1 MLNAVRTTYKNV
13 ITFEADFIFPAH
25 SPDRYDSLY
34 VPEVPHSLGVFDFDP
49 F

>member
-1 MLNAVRTTYKNV
+1 MLNAVRATYKNV
-13 ITFEADFIFPAH
+13 ITFETDFIFPAH

-34 VPEVPHSLGVFDFDP
+34 VSEVPHSLGVLDFDP